1 VRFWARFAPRADLVP
16 ITLPSNAQRPGGN
29 TVDDR
34 NIDRWRNI
42 GRLVAIEP
50 SPSGV
55 IRSDMTTNVCARCN
69 AAPTRNVMAAR
80 SRPSSALVHPSCTT
94 CLCFVETRRHSR
106 YLHASH
112 QCNRDA
118 IPRGLKNALRLA
130 RFQHI
135 NSYLSAYRQLRV
147 SVSNRPRLHMLYGTT
162 GCYRGRC
169 TSVRESASPF
179 WLGEGTRLSP
189 PAWSD

>member
-1 VRFWARFAPRADLVP
+1 ML
-16 ITLPSNAQRPGGN
+16 
-29 TVDDR
+29 
-34 NIDRWRNI
+34 
-42 GRLVAIEP
+42 
-50 SPSGV
+50 
-55 IRSDMTTNVCARCN
+55 CARCD

-94 CLCFVETRRHSR
+94 CSRFVETRRHSR

-118 IPRGLKNALRLA
+118 IRRGQKNALRLA
-130 RFQHI
+130 RFQHV

-147 SVSNRPRLHMLYGTT
+147 SVSNGPRLHMLYGTT

-189 PAWSD
+189 PRGLTNRTCAIQNSPFVLLGRCQRNQRSHYGCRRHFLGPIPDSGRL